1 MSQSILDLIYAAP
14 LAGLSDSPFRLIN
27 RSFGAKHVYS
37 EMISVEGVW
46 RKHKN
51 TFNLLKILEGDSPL
65 IVQLFG
71 SKPESFSKAVDAIE
85 HIDYI
90 PEININAGCPVK
102 KVLRTG
108 GGSALMQK
116 PELLGQIVAATRK
129 ATKKKVSVKLRSGK
143 DADSINVVECAKI
156 CENEGA
162 EIVII
167 HPRTCVQM
175 FSGYANWSLIKLVKE
190 SLKIPVT
197 GNGDILTLD
206 DAKKMMVETGCD
218 SAMIGRALVG
228 NPWFFTGQKKIVNE
242 AFIKTVLY
250 HIELGK
256 EFYGSQRGYRLIKKH
271 LIYYAKNAEMIGLNK
286 KKYYDD
292 ICNAKSIEEEI
303 QLVID
308 FFGKMVDTK

>member
-1 MSQSILDLIYAAP
+1 MSQSILDLIYTAP
-14 LAGLSDSPFRLIN
+14 LAGLSDSPFRLIS
-27 RSFGAKHVYS
+27 RRFGAKHVYS
-37 EMISVEGVW
+37 EMVSVEGVW

-51 TFNLLKILEGDSPL
+51 TFHLLRILEGDSPL

-71 SKPESFSKAVDAIE
+71 SKPESFCNAVEAIE
-85 HIDYI
+85 DIDYI

-143 DADSINVVECAKI
+143 DTNSINVVECAKI
-156 CENEGA
+156 CESEGA
-162 EIVII
+162 ELVIV

-175 FSGYANWSLIKLVKE
+175 FSGCSDWSLIKLVKE

-197 GNGDILTLD
+197 GNGDVLTLD
-206 DAKKMMVETGCD
+206 DAKKMMAETGCD
-218 SAMIGRALVG
+218 NVMIGRALVG
-228 NPWFFTGQKKIVNE
+228 NPWFFTGHKKVVNE
-242 AFIKTVLY
+242 AFVKTILD
-250 HIELGK
+250 HIELAK
-256 EFYGSQRGYRLIKKH
+256 EFYGAVKGYRLIKKH
-271 LIYYAKNAEMIGLNK
+271 LIYYAKNADMIGINK

-308 FFGKMVDTK
+308 FFGKI